1 MLITEL
7 RDFRLRAIQTMFA
20 FGLDDW
26 TFRWDNRKN
35 AAGLCSFTKREIR
48 MSKFIFPLAGEKQ
61 NRDTLLHECAH
72 ALAFIHDNCVNH
84 GVAWKRWCVKI
95 GANPQATV
103 DVDVAFEKEIPYK
116 YYLIDKRNAEVLNTF
131 HRRPRK
137 NYETFVRRGDPASKG
152 QLKLVTHADLKLYQN
167 KACRDM
173 LNR

>member
-7 RDFRLRAIQTMFA
+7 SDFRLRAIQTMFA

-35 AAGLCSFTKREIR
+35 AAGLCSYTNREIR

-72 ALAFIHDNCVNH
+72 ALAYIHDGCADH
-84 GVAWKRWCVKI
+84 GPAWKKWCVKI
-95 GANPQATV
+95 GANPNVTV
-103 DVDVAFEKEIPYK
+103 GASSFEKPIPYK
-116 YYLIDKRNAEVLNTF
+116 YYLIDKRDGETVTAF
-131 HRRPRK
+131 HRKPRK
-137 NYETFVRRGDPASKG
+137 NYETFIITGDPSSKG

-173 LNR
+173 LNG